1 MAGEER
7 LSRDV
12 GILAYLL
19 CTPIVAWMYIDIFNI
34 GKPLNPLLD
43 LLWTSVSCG
52 KTVFKRLKHYLF

>member
-43 LLWTSVSCG
+43 LCG
-52 KTVFKRLKHYLF
+52 QVCHVEKLCLNV